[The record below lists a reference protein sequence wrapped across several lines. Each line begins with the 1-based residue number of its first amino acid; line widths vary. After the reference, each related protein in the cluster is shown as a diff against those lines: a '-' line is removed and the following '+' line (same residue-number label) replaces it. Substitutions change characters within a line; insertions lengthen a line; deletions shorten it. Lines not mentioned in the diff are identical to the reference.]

1 MPIQTIIELD
11 DRRRAPLGR
20 IVRANDRRFLVDVA
34 PNGTITLT
42 PAAVVPVEQAE
53 LLQRPEVLDVIERM
67 QADPNYGVRAG
78 RPRRK
83 GSTPRGSG
91 AKVRAKGHRAAGPN

>member
-1 MPIQTIIELD
+1 MSTETIIELD
-11 DRRRAPLGR
+11 ERRRAPLGR
-20 IVRANDRRFLVDVA
+20 IARASDRRYLVDVA

-42 PAAVVPVEQAE
+42 PAAVVPAEQAE
-53 LLQRPEVLDVIERM
+53 LLRRPEVLDVIERM

-83 GSTPRGSG
+83 DPTSGESG
-91 AKVRAKGHRAAGPN
+91 A

>member
-1 MPIQTIIELD
+1 MSTQTIIELD

-20 IVRANDRRFLVDVA
+20 IARASDRRFLVEVS

-42 PAAVVPVEQAE
+42 PAAVVPAEQAE
-53 LLQRPEVLDVIERM
+53 LLQRPEILDVIERM

-83 GSTPRGSG
+83 GPTPRESG
-91 AKVRAKGHRAAGPN
+91 A